1 MNASDTSSPTRLI
14 ESQEFPYE
22 FISAIAERESWRKE
36 VYRPIY
42 HMHKWW
48 AKRLGS
54 VFRGI
59 LLGTVLR
66 DNDDFE
72 SIFYSA
78 YEFPETVIYDPFM
91 GSGTTIGEA
100 HKLGMTALGR
110 DINPIASESVRVAFS
125 PLDRKKLTS
134 AFHQVAQSGA
144 QRIRELYTTKDE
156 KGYPCEVLYYFWV
169 KQASCPECDSDV
181 DLFSSYIFAKDAY
194 PKKKPEVQVFCPV
207 CASIFQALYDQKRV
221 TCDNCQTNFDPAHSP
236 VNGSKATCG
245 SCENTFSIVE
255 SMRARKTPPTHR
267 LYAKLVLTPEG
278 EKKYLPATEDD
289 LTAYAVCQQ
298 RLVEEESRGLIHLP
312 VTTLWDGYNT
322 RQAMAYNYRSWRD
335 FFNARQ
341 LLALGWLQQ
350 AIVQVPDRAERD
362 ALLTLFSGT
371 LEFSNLFASYKGE
384 GTGAVRHMFSHHTL
398 KPERMPIE
406 ANVWGTSKSSGSFSG
421 LYRSRLLK
429 ALDYRD
435 APFEVGL
442 GHPTKVFGLSKPMGI
457 RPLSQWGDFEAG
469 RVALSCGDSANS
481 GLPDSS
487 VDFVI
492 TDPPFFDNVHYSQ
505 LADFFH
511 SWQVLHPRGFI
522 SENQSTTRQNE
533 EVQDTNPERFADKLR
548 LVFAECR
555 RVLKENG
562 LLIFTYHHS
571 RSDGWEALANAV
583 YGAQFTIVQAHPV
596 RAELAAATPKSQT
609 KEPILIDAIIVC
621 RKQLSDKRE
630 CRSGANAAKLAIS
643 TATEQLRR
651 LASTGH
657 KSTEGDKFV
666 IVSAQFFVALGSNKT
681 ASFAAQAFCEQ
692 RENLQTALRSVE
704 FQISEKPEAHTKP
717 DNGYAQLTLVL

>member
-1 MNASDTSSPTRLI
+1 MNASDNNTPPRLI

-22 FISAIAERESWRKE
+22 FISTIAERESWRKE
-36 VYRPIY
+36 IYRPIY

-59 LLGTVLR
+59 LLGSVLQG
-66 DNDDFE
+66 NDDFE
-72 SIFYSA
+72 RVFYSA
-78 YEFPETVIYDPFM
+78 YESPETVIYDPFM

-110 DINPIASESVRVAFS
+110 DINPIASESVRVAFT

-144 QRIRELYTTKDE
+144 RKIRELYTTKDE
-156 KGYPCEVLYYFWV
+156 NGYPCEVLYYFWV
-169 KQASCPECDSDV
+169 KQAGCPECDSDV
-181 DLFSSYIFAKDAY
+181 DLFSSYTFAKNAY

-207 CASIFQALYDQKRV
+207 CANIFQALYHQKRV

-245 SCENTFSIVE
+245 SCKNRFSIVE
-255 SMRARKTPPTHR
+255 SMRVSKTPPTHR
-267 LYAKLVLTPEG
+267 LYAKLVLTTAG
-278 EKKYLPATEDD
+278 EKRYLPATEDD
-289 LTAYAVCQQ
+289 FTAYAICQQ
-298 RLVEEESRGLIHLP
+298 RLAHEESQGLIHLP
-312 VTTLWDGYNT
+312 ATILWDGYNT
-322 RQAMAYNYRSWRD
+322 RQAMAYNYHSWRD

-341 LLALGWLQQ
+341 LLALGWLQE
-350 AIVQVPDRAERD
+350 AIAQVPDQAERD

-406 ANVWGTSKSSGSFSG
+406 ANVWGTPKSSGSFSG
-421 LYRSRLLK
+421 LYRSRLLR

-435 APFEVGL
+435 APFEVSL
-442 GHPTKVFGLSKPMGI
+442 GHPTKVFGVSKPMGI
-457 RPLSQWGDFEAG
+457 RPLSRWGAFEAG
-469 RVALSCGDSANS
+469 SIALSCGDSAKS

-487 VDFVI
+487 IDFVV

-511 SWQVLHPRGFI
+511 SWQILHPRGFI
-522 SENQSTTRQNE
+522 SDDQSTTRQNE
-533 EVQDTNPERFADKLR
+533 EVQDTNPEEFASKLR
-548 LVFAECR
+548 RVFEECR
-555 RVLKENG
+555 RVLKEDG
-562 LLIFTYHHS
+562 LLVFTYHHS
-571 RSDGWEALANAV
+571 RSDGWIALANAV
-583 YGAQFTIVQAHPV
+583 YGAGFTIVQAHPV
-596 RAELAAATPKSQT
+596 RAELATATPKSQA

-621 RKQLSDKRE
+621 RKQSNDKRV
-630 CRSGANAAKLAIS
+630 CRNADNAARQAIL

-657 KSTEGDKFV
+657 MPTEGDKFV
-666 IVSAQFFVALGSNKT
+666 IVSAQFFVALGSTKS
-681 ASFAAQAFCEQ
+681 ASFAAQAFCQQ
-692 RENLQTALRSVE
+692 REKLQTDLQSVE
-704 FQISEKPEAHTKP
+704 FQISKEP
-717 DNGYAQLTLVL
+717 DADTDPVNGYQQLSLAL

>member
-1 MNASDTSSPTRLI
+1 MNASDTGSPTRLI
-14 ESQEFPYE
+14 ESPDFPYE

-59 LLGTVLR
+59 LLGTVLQGQ
-66 DNDDFE
+66 NDFE
-72 SIFYSA
+72 SIFYRA

-110 DINPIASESVRVAFS
+110 DINPIASESARVAFT

-144 QRIRELYTTKDE
+144 QKIRELYTTKDE
-156 KGYPCEVLYYFWV
+156 QGYPCEVLYYFWV
-169 KQASCPECDSDV
+169 KQASCPECNNDV
-181 DLFSSYIFAKDAY
+181 DLFSSYIFAKNAY

-207 CASIFQALYDQKRV
+207 CGNIFQALYHQKCM
-221 TCDNCQTNFDPAHSP
+221 TCDNCQANFDPAHSP
-236 VNGSKATCG
+236 VKGSKATCG
-245 SCENTFSIVE
+245 SCEKTFPIAE
-255 SMRARKTPPTHR
+255 SMRAKKTAPAHK
-267 LYAKLVLTPEG
+267 LYAKMVLTPEG

-289 LTAYAVCQQ
+289 RIAYAASQ
-298 RLVEEESRGLIHLP
+298 RRLEDEESQGLIHLP
-312 VTTLWDGYNT
+312 ATTLWDGYNT

-341 LLALGWLQQ
+341 LLALGWLQE

-435 APFEVGL
+435 APFEVSL
-442 GHPTKVFGLSKPMGI
+442 GHPTKVFGVSKPMGVL
-457 RPLSQWGDFEAG
+457 PLSQWDNFETG
-469 RVALSCGDSANS
+469 RVALSCGDSAKS
-481 GLPDSS
+481 GLPDGS

-522 SENQSTTRQNE
+522 FENQSTTRQNE
-533 EVQDTNPERFADKLR
+533 EVQDTNPERFADKLQ
-548 LVFAECR
+548 LVFEECG
-555 RVLKENG
+555 RVLKNNG

-571 RSDGWEALANAV
+571 RSDGWEALANAI

-621 RKQLSDKRE
+621 RKQSNDKRE
-630 CRSGANAAKLAIS
+630 CRSGADAAELAIS

-651 LASTGH
+651 LASIGH

-666 IVSAQFFVALGSNKT
+666 IVSAQFFVALGANRS

-692 RENLQTALRSVE
+692 REKLQAALRSVE
-704 FQISEKPEAHTKP
+704 FPLSEKTEAETESI
-717 DNGYAQLTLVL
+717 NGHKQLAFAL